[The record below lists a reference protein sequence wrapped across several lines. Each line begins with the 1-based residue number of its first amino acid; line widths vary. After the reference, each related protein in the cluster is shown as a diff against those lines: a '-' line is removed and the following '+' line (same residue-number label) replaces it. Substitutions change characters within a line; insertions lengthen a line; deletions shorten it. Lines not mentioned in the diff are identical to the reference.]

1 MIDTVV
7 LTLPIHHFRII
18 RSELFQPDAKWL
30 HTAPYIAQVNGVCKC
45 VQNPTKE
52 DERCGIYKPRLTLM
66 RRWDGTKGVITLKIE
81 FSVPKLLFGNN
92 FDELSDNDFSEA
104 IKKLQDT
111 LLDMWIRVS
120 DGRLEKAIVSTI
132 HYGKNII
139 LDDYTSVSKVLSLVA
154 KTKISE
160 RFDAGR
166 TDYQN
171 GWELF
176 RLHTKSFQIVLY
188 DKIADLR
195 KSEARW
201 VDKDMKLVNY
211 QMSLFDDIRREEN
224 TRNKKSFEV
233 LRIEIRFMNK
243 VKLKSLFK
251 ELKIPFEEPFTFQD
265 AFCMENARKIIEH
278 HWNQIMIDLRMLEFI
293 EMKPI
298 DRWNIMLQKACN
310 KTPSKVLA
318 LAMLSELLA
327 NDDYRTIRK
336 QFEARY
342 HKRTLNRL
350 YDELKDFQSNSKSFS
365 FIPIINET
373 LKIYKPLQIKN
384 YKYTDVNNSKL

>member
-1 MIDTVV
+1 MLDTIV

-18 RSELFQPDAKWL
+18 HSELFQPDAKWL
-30 HTAPYIAQVNGVCKC
+30 YTPPYIASVNGVRKC

-52 DERCGIYKPRLTLM
+52 DERYGIYKPRLTLI
-66 RRWDGTKGVITLKIE
+66 RRWDGTKGIITLKIE
-81 FSVPKLLFGNN
+81 FSIPKLLFGNN
-92 FDELSDNDFSEA
+92 FDELSDNDFSDTIKRLKEA
-104 IKKLQDT
+104 
-111 LLDMWIRVS
+111 LLDMWVQVQ
-120 DGRLEKAIVSTI
+120 DGKLEKAVVSTI

-139 LDDYTSVSKVLSLVA
+139 LDDYTIVSKVLSLVA

-160 RFDAGR
+160 RLDVGK
-166 TDYQN
+166 TEYQN
-171 GWELF
+171 GGELF
-176 RLHTKSFQIVLY
+176 RLHTKTFQIVLY

-201 VDKDMKLVNY
+201 VDKDMKLINY
-211 QMSLFDDIRREEN
+211 QMSLFDDIQREEN
-224 TRNKKSFEV
+224 TKKKKSFDV

-251 ELKIPFEEPFTFQD
+251 ELKMPFEEPFTFQD
-265 AFCMENARKIIEH
+265 AFHMENARKIIEH
-278 HWNQIMIDLRMLEFI
+278 YWNQIMIDLKMLEFM

-298 DRWNIMLQKACN
+298 DRWCMILQKAGN

-365 FIPIINET
+365 FIPIINSA
-373 LKIYKPLQIKN
+373 LKVYNPLQIS
-384 YKYTDVNNSKL
+384 KYMYTQVNNSKL